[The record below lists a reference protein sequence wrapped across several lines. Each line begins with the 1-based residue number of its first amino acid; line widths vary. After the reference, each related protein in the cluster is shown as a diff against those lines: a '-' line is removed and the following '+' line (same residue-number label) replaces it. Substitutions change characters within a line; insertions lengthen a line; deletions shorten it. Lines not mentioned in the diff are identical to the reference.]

1 MKVHAF
7 AMNNQED
14 PEAEVPGFMTE
25 SERRRITWFEFC
37 TLFGETCS
45 ST

>member
-14 PEAEVPGFMTE
+14 PEAEVPGFMR
-25 SERRRITWFEFC
+25 ERERKA
-37 TLFGETCS
+37 S
-45 ST
+45 NNMV